1 MDPNWLKL
9 ISELEKSKIF
19 NLENIRNIDT
29 VPIEIF
35 KCRVNFQKVKRE
47 QKN

>member
-9 ISELEKSKIF
+9 ILELEKSKIC

-29 VPIEIF
+29 LPIEIF
-35 KCRVNFQKVKRE
+35 KCVNFQKGKRE